1 MSIRLRLTL
10 LYSAILV
17 ATLLLFGVAL
27 YVTVSR
33 VTINVVEETLA
44 QEADRIV
51 DSRKFRLDDIDYHVE
66 KLAAPQTYVQTIRLD
81 GDVIDRTAGLGE
93 YTLPLSREGRRTC
106 RSGKPW
112 TEVSD
117 TEDGRLLIYSR
128 PVRENGDI
136 VGILQL
142 ARSLADYDQS
152 LETLRRILLLGGG
165 IVTLLAVGS
174 GWILAGTVLQPIDRI
189 TTTAH
194 AIGAERD
201 FDQRVDYEHAAA
213 DDEVGRLARTFNNM
227 LEELQAAYTQVEET
241 LQQQRRFIADA
252 SHELRTPLTTIR
264 GNLELLRRHPPI
276 SEADRAA
283 VLDDVVDE
291 SDRLIRLVN
300 DLLVLARADSLL
312 ATQDSTGQPLEQE
325 SVALKPL
332 VDELCRQVRQLA
344 PDRTVRCDEITDV
357 AVAGDRDAVKQV
369 LLILLD
375 NALQYSDGPIRV
387 TIEERDGDVA
397 ITVHDEG
404 PGIAPDLLPH
414 IFERFYQGDSARTGS
429 SAGLGLS
436 IAKTLTEAQG
446 GTIDVASAVGKG
458 STFTVTLPAA

>member
-17 ATLLLFGVAL
+17 ATLILFGVAL

-33 VTINVVEETLA
+33 VTINVVKGTLA

-51 DSRKFRLDDIDYHVE
+51 DSRRFRLDDIDYHVK

-93 YTLPLSREGRRTC
+93 YTLPLSQQGRHTC

-112 TEVSD
+112 TEISATD
-117 TEDGRLLIYSR
+117 DGRLLIYSQ
-128 PVRENGDI
+128 PVRDGGDI

-174 GWILAGTVLQPIDRI
+174 GWLLAGTVLQPIDRI
-189 TTTAH
+189 MTTAQT
-194 AIGAERD
+194 IGTERD
-201 FDQRVDYEHAAA
+201 FDQRVDYEHAAT
-213 DDEVGRLARTFNNM
+213 DDEVGRLARTFNEM
-227 LEELQAAYTQVEET
+227 LEELQAAYIQVEET
-241 LQQQRRFIADA
+241 LHQQRRFIADA

-264 GNLELLRRHPPI
+264 GNLELLRRQPPI
-276 SEADRAA
+276 SETDRTA
-283 VLDDVVDE
+283 VLDDIVDE

-300 DLLVLARADSLL
+300 DLLVLARADALL
-312 ATQDSTGQPLEQE
+312 TTQQSAGQLLERE
-325 SVALKPL
+325 SVAVKPL
-332 VDELCRQVRQLA
+332 IDELCRQVRHLA
-344 PDRTVRCDEITDV
+344 PDRTVRCDDILATTV
-357 AVAGDRDAVKQV
+357 TGNRDALKQV

-375 NALQYSDGPIRV
+375 NALHYSDGPISIV
-387 TIEERDGDVA
+387 IEQRDGEVA
-397 ITVHDEG
+397 ISVHDEG
-404 PGIAPDLLPH
+404 TGIAPDLVPH
-414 IFERFYQGDSARTGS
+414 IFERFYQGDSARTGMG
-429 SAGLGLS
+429 AGLGLS

-446 GTIDVASAVGKG
+446 GTIEVASAVGDG
-458 STFTVTLPAA
+458 STFTVTLPAT

>member
-17 ATLLLFGVAL
+17 ATLILFGVAL

-33 VTINVVEETLA
+33 VTVNVVEETLA
-44 QEADRIV
+44 EEADRIIG
-51 DSRKFRLDDIDYHVE
+51 SRKFRLDDIDYHVE

-81 GDVIDRTAGLGE
+81 GDIIDRTAGLGE
-93 YTLPLSREGRRTC
+93 YTLPLSHEGRRTC
-106 RSGKPW
+106 SSGTPW
-112 TEVSD
+112 TEISATD
-117 TEDGRLLIYSR
+117 DGRLLIYSQ
-128 PVRENGDI
+128 PVRNGGDV

-152 LETLRRILLLGGG
+152 LETLRRLLILGGG

-174 GWILAGTVLQPIDRI
+174 GWVLAGTVLQPIDRI

-201 FDQRVDYEHAAA
+201 FDRRVEYEPAAT
-213 DDEVGRLARTFNNM
+213 DDEVGRLARTFNEM
-227 LEELQAAYTQVEET
+227 LEELQAAYTQVGET
-241 LQQQRRFIADA
+241 LQQQRRFVADA
-252 SHELRTPLTTIR
+252 SHEMRTPLTTIR
-264 GNLELLRRHPPI
+264 GNLELLRRQPPI
-276 SEADRAA
+276 SKEDRIA

-300 DLLVLARADSLL
+300 DLLVLARADALL
-312 ATQDSTGQPLEQE
+312 ATQHAAGRSLEQE
-325 SVALKPL
+325 SVAIKPL
-332 VDELCRQVRQLA
+332 IDELCRQVGHLA
-344 PDRTVRCDEITDV
+344 PERAMRCDDILDAT
-357 AVAGDRDAVKQV
+357 VAGNRDALKQV

-375 NALQYSDGPIRV
+375 NALQYSAGPISI
-387 TIEERDGDVA
+387 TTAQRDDA
-397 ITVHDEG
+397 ITISVKDEG
-404 PGIAPDLLPH
+404 HGIAPELLPH
-414 IFERFYQGDSARTGS
+414 IFERFYQGNSARTGA

-436 IAKTLTEAQG
+436 IAKALTEAQG
-446 GTIDVASAVGKG
+446 GTIEVTSEVGRG